1 MRALLTTAASI
12 GSALVLVVCAGCDS
26 GGGGPLKSYYDTCA
40 LVSACMAAEGEH
52 ESFGGQ
58 CAMLYLYD
66 RAAGRDRG
74 SDVALTAS
82 LLDCVDR
89 ARDCEGVRAC
99 VQADT
104 EQTAAC
110 YGHGDDQICVGDV
123 LVECW
128 QDDEAPPDAFDCAA
142 ADLICGERDG
152 EADCGESTCDP
163 DSDEARCDGELLLE
177 CTDSGVWQA
186 RDCRYEQSVSC
197 SGSAGGFEC
206 TLEAGGT
213 CGSGADGE
221 VTCIGDGANCDEES
235 FATVCEGDVV
245 VSCREGKE
253 ARLDCSQLAPEL
265 TCGPDAQLAGM
276 SCVAEANEC
285 RVDSYDESCA
295 GGVITFC
302 ALGEVAS
309 LDCKAKGLT
318 ACSSATADG
327 RTVAW
332 CTE

>member
-1 MRALLTTAASI
+1 MRISKMIVGPI
-12 GSALVLVVCAGCDS
+12 GLLVVSVLLAGCDS

-40 LVSACMAAEGEH
+40 LVSACMADDGEH

-66 RAAGRDRG
+66 RMGDRDR
-74 SDVALTAS
+74 STDVALTAS
-82 LLDCVDR
+82 LLDCVGR
-89 ARDCEGVRAC
+89 ARDCAGVRAC

-110 YGHGDDQICVGDV
+110 YGRGDDQICVGDA
-123 LVECW
+123 LVECQ
-128 QDDEAPPDAFDCAA
+128 QDEEAPPDAFDCAA
-142 ADLICGERDG
+142 AGLVCGGRDG
-152 EADCGESTCDP
+152 EADCGESICDP

-186 RDCRYEQSVSC
+186 RDCRYDQSVSC

-206 TLEAGGT
+206 SVKAGGT

-221 VTCIGDGANCDEES
+221 VTCIGDGASCDEET
-235 FATVCEGDVV
+235 FETVCEGDVL
-245 VSCREGKE
+245 VSCREGQQ
-253 ARLDCSQLAPEL
+253 ARLDCSRLAPEL
-265 TCGPDAQLAGM
+265 TCGPDAQLEGM
-276 SCVAEANEC
+276 SCVVEANGC

-309 LDCKAKGLT
+309 LDCKSKGLSG
-318 ACSSATADG
+318 CSSDTVDG